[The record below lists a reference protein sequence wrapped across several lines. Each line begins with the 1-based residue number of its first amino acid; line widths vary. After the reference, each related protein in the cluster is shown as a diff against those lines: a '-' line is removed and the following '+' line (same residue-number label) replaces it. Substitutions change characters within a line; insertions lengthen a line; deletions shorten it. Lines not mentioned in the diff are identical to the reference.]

1 MNSPLPPLDITR
13 EELRQL
19 VMLSGIKPD
28 PSSPLP
34 ALPVE
39 NDRTVRHVPGGTLQE
54 SGWLEQRTGLG
65 VMGLSSQAGAALR
78 ALLQPKTS
86 VQLVLGDS
94 QEILVTEMYSADGF
108 RDGQLVIFTERKAEG
123 RYIIRPGISPSQVS
137 DALLEHLMVGPRLD
151 GLEFAVNL
159 PSQAALIFFCV
170 LDRIHTMRIISKL
183 QNDRETSFAFTS
195 HALWQR
201 AMEIQMGDDLMWM
214 SALLPYLF
222 PSLQFSISEEMI
234 SGLLDELKGLGYL
247 DRSQEG
253 FYYPNDLMI
262 ALADALVP
270 MLSFGSCAIRQMEEG
285 LIGFH
290 LAFVVGVGT
299 NLVLEAV
306 PGADGRHWLQLTA
319 VNGIELSKLLYRI
332 GFPQD
337 PAGQTPAA
345 PARPMEEMKSPG
357 SGAGN
362 PPAQVNNRR
371 FCSGCGAALRPGVR
385 FCPKCGR
392 QQVERGS

>member
-1 MNSPLPPLDITR
+1 MTAALQPLNITKA
-13 EELRQL
+13 EISQL
-19 VMLSGIKPD
+19 MVLAGAQRSE
-28 PSSPLP
+28 SSPLP
-34 ALPVE
+34 AG
-39 NDRTVRHVPGGTLQE
+39 NHADGAAVRNQPSAALKG
-54 SGWLEQRTGLG
+54 SGWLEARADL
-65 VMGLSSQAGAALR
+65 GLSGLSAAGKAALR

-86 VQLVLGDS
+86 VQLVLGDL

-108 RDGQLVIFTERKAEG
+108 QEGQLVIFTERKAEG

-137 DALLEHLMVGPRLD
+137 DALLEHLMVGPRLE
-151 GLEFAVNL
+151 GLQFAVNL

-170 LDRIHTMRIISKL
+170 LDWIHTMRIISKL
-183 QNDRETSFAFTS
+183 QNDRETTFAFTP

-214 SALLPYLF
+214 SALTPYLF
-222 PSLQFSISEEMI
+222 PYLQFSVSEETI

-270 MLSFGSCAIRQMEEG
+270 MLSFGSCAIRQMDEERT
-285 LIGFH
+285 GFH

-332 GFPQD
+332 GFPEA
-337 PAGQTPAA
+337 PAEQAPAA
-345 PARPMEEMKSPG
+345 PVRPMKEMKSPG

-362 PPAQVNNRR
+362 PPTQVNSQR
-371 FCSGCGAALRPGVR
+371 FCSSCGAVLRPGVR

-392 QQVERGS
+392 QQVERGN